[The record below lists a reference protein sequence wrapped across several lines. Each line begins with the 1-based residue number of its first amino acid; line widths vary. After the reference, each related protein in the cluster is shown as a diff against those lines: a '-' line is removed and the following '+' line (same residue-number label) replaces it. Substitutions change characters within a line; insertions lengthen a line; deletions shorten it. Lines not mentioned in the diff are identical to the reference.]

1 MALIEQAD
9 VWLFQLLNLHLVH
22 PAADDLMVF
31 LTRERL
37 SGHIFFLAA
46 LFIGVRKGKEGFL
59 IICFALLAVGLS
71 DFVASGIFKSLV
83 QRTRPCFALEHVRL
97 LINQTRSYSFAS
109 SHAANSAAV
118 ASVTWIFFHKGELVE
133 KLFTVVMILYG
144 IAVSLSRVYVGV
156 HYPGDVLA
164 GIIIGICSASLVY
177 LVVSWL
183 WKNVIQLRIMRR
195 ESCSNG

>member
-9 VWLFQLLNLHLVH
+9 VWLFQLLNLHMVH

-46 LFIGVRKGKEGFL
+46 LFTLVRKGKDGFL
-59 IICFALLAVGLS
+59 ILCFALLAVGLA
-71 DFVASGIFKSLV
+71 DVIASGIFKPLV

-109 SHAANSAAV
+109 SHAANSAAS
-118 ASVTWIFFHKGELVE
+118 ASVIWIFFHKGELVE
-133 KLFTVVMILYG
+133 KLFTTTMILYAS
-144 IAVSLSRVYVGV
+144 AVAFSRVYVGV

-164 GIIIGICSASLVY
+164 GMLIGVFSAIMVY
-177 LVVSWL
+177 LMVSWV
-183 WKNVIQLRIMRR
+183 WKNVIQVRIMRKK
-195 ESCSNG
+195 SYCDG